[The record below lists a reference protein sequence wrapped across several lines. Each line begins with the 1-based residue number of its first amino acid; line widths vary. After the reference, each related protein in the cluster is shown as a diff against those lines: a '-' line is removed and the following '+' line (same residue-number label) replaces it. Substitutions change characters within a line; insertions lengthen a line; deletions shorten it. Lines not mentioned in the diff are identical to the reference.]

1 MFIASG
7 FTWMFNRG
15 YCRDCGVDLVSIET
29 EEEWFFIDSKSLYCG
44 VVHRVRKK
52 GKKLDLGES

>member
-1 MFIASG
+1 
-7 FTWMFNRG
+7 MFNRG

-52 GKKLDLGES
+52 GKKLDLGE